1 MGKSRHPRGLWAVV
15 VGGIAITS
23 VLLVSAWNTP
33 SIDRFGN
40 PELYTR
46 IYEEPSLE
54 IWGSNPV
61 QFYVEDTI
69 ASMSLEEKIS
79 SLIVANQPGLDPAS
93 LQSFVMGNSLGGF
106 ILMGSNVPE
115 TPEELKGITSA
126 LIGSAELPRLIAID
140 EEGGL
145 IKRLPYDGYAGADIL
160 RNEPVIATEQAFFSR
175 GALLNNVGVNLN
187 FGVVADVSS
196 DPLSFIYG
204 RSFGA
209 DGTQAGERVSAA
221 VAAEET
227 SVMST
232 LKHFPGHGSAP
243 GDSHVGVP
251 TSSLTYDQWLATD
264 AVPFEDGI
272 NAGAEFV
279 MFGHLSYPA
288 IDAAPSSL
296 SQKWHV
302 ILRTQLGFT
311 GVIITDDLT
320 MLEHSQIPD
329 YADRAN
335 NAIAALAAGN
345 DVLLYVPGADFDAPA
360 LVSAIAS
367 AVRSGQ
373 LSETQIDESVRRVLT
388 LRREL
393 FPEAQTW
400 VPPCDERCFIRVTY

>member
-1 MGKSRHPRGLWAVV
+1 MGKSRHPTGLWAVV
-15 VGGIAITS
+15 VSGIAITS
-23 VLLVSAWNTP
+23 VLIVSAWNTP
-33 SIDRFGN
+33 TIDRFGN

-46 IYEEPSLE
+46 IYQEPTVE

-61 QFYVEDTI
+61 QFFVEDTI

-79 SLIVANQPGLDPAS
+79 SLIVANQPGLDPAA
-93 LQSFVMGNSLGGF
+93 LQAFVSGNSLGGF
-106 ILMGSNVPE
+106 IVMGSNVPE
-115 TPEELKGITSA
+115 TPEQLKGITSA
-126 LIGSAELPRLIAID
+126 LRGSAELPRLIAID

-145 IKRLPYDGYAGADIL
+145 IKRLPYDAFAGADTL
-160 RNEPVIATEQAFFSR
+160 RNEPVIETQQAFTGR
-175 GALLNNVGVNLN
+175 GDLLQDVGVNLN
-187 FGVVADVSS
+187 FGIVADISA

-221 VAAEET
+221 VTGEDS

-251 TSSLTYDQWLATD
+251 TSPLTYDQWLATD

-288 IDAAPSSL
+288 IDATPSSL
-296 SQKWHV
+296 SSTWHE
-302 ILRTQLGFT
+302 ILRSQLGFT

-320 MLEHSQIPD
+320 MLEHSQIPA
-329 YADRAN
+329 YADRTT

-345 DVLLYVPGADFDAPA
+345 DVLLYVAGADFDAPS
-360 LVSAIAS
+360 LVSAIAL

-373 LSETQIDESVRRVLT
+373 LSEAQIDDSVTRVLT

-393 FPEAQTW
+393 FPDAHSW
-400 VPPCDERCFIRVTY
+400 MPPCDERCFVKVTY

>member
-61 QFYVEDTI
+61 QFYAEDTI
-69 ASMSLEEKIS
+69 ASMSLVEKIS

-221 VAAEET
+221 VAGEET

-264 AVPFEDGI
+264 AVPFED
-272 NAGAEFV
+272 
-279 MFGHLSYPA
+279 
-288 IDAAPSSL
+288 
-296 SQKWHV
+296 
-302 ILRTQLGFT
+302 
-311 GVIITDDLT
+311 
-320 MLEHSQIPD
+320 
-329 YADRAN
+329 
-335 NAIAALAAGN
+335 
-345 DVLLYVPGADFDAPA
+345 
-360 LVSAIAS
+360 
-367 AVRSGQ
+367 
-373 LSETQIDESVRRVLT
+373 
-388 LRREL
+388 
-393 FPEAQTW
+393 
-400 VPPCDERCFIRVTY
+400 